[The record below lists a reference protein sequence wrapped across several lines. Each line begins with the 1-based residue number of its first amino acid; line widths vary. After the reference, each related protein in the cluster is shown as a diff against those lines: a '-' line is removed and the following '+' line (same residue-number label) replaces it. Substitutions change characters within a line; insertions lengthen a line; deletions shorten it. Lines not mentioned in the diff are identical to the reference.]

1 MNIKDLVGETSE
13 YDKKQALETKRP
25 KSWLKS
31 VSAFANTFGGKLIFG
46 ISDDGEIVGLADAKR
61 DSEIISETIKTRIDP
76 IPMFKLDHQKVDNKE
91 LIIVEVMKG
100 SLTPYYYS
108 GDGQLVA
115 FVRIGNESVQANSLQ
130 LRELVI
136 RGNAQS
142 YDSLPSRYKF
152 EDMAFSKL
160 RSVYLQRTGLSFTE
174 ADFDSFGIVDS
185 NGNLT
190 NAGALLADESPIRH
204 SRVFCT
210 RWNGL
215 TKASGL
221 VDAIDDEE
229 HSGGLISLYQDSL
242 NFIMRHNRKAWRKV
256 PDGRIEYPDYPE
268 RAVSEGLVNAL
279 IHRDYLDISSEVH
292 IDIFDDRLEIYS
304 PGGMVD
310 GSSLEG
316 KDLMSIS
323 SRRRNPVLADIF
335 SRLKLMERRGSGF
348 RKIIEDYDFQE
359 NTTKDLMPKFIVK
372 NNDFI
377 LTLYNLNYLER
388 HLNSQNVAQGV
399 AQENGVGMRVNESL
413 GPVLNQTPAKIVA
426 QGKLKNVAQENGV
439 GMRINEGLGPVLNQ
453 TSSQNVAQGEQKNV
467 AQGEGQNNTRSKY
480 EEIILM
486 LVKNNNKITREQMAQ
501 ALGVSTKTVEREISK
516 ISKLSFAGS
525 GYSGH
530 WEIKE

>member
-46 ISDDGEIVGLADAKR
+46 ISDDDEIVGLADAKR

-388 HLNSQNVAQGV
+388 HLNSQNVAQ
-399 AQENGVGMRVNESL
+399 ENGVGMRVNESL
-413 GPVLNQTPAKIVA
+413 GPVLNQTSLQNVA
-426 QGKLKNVAQENGV
+426 QGEQKNVAQENGV
-439 GMRINEGLGPVLNQ
+439 GMQVNESLGRVLNQ
-453 TSSQNVAQGEQKNV
+453 TSSQNVAQGEGK
-467 AQGEGQNNTRSKY
+467 NNTRSKY

-486 LVKNNNKITREQMAQ
+486 LVKTNKKITREQMAQ

>member
-46 ISDDGEIVGLADAKR
+46 ISDDDEIVGLADAKR

-115 FVRIGNESVQANSLQ
+115 FIRIGNESVQANSLQ

-142 YDSLPSRYKF
+142 YDSLPSRYQF
-152 EDMAFSKL
+152 EDMSFSKL
-160 RSVYLQRTGLSFTE
+160 RSVYLQRTGSSFTE
-174 ADFDSFGIVDS
+174 ADFESFGIVDV
-185 NGNLT
+185 NGYLT

-229 HSGGLISLYQDSL
+229 HSGGLISLYQNAL

-316 KDLMSIS
+316 KDLKAIS

-359 NTTKDLMPKFIVK
+359 NTTKDLMPKFVVK
-372 NNDFI
+372 DNDFI

-388 HLNSQNVAQGV
+388 HLNSQNVAQGD
-399 AQENGVGMRVNESL
+399 AQEIGVKMLVNDRL
-413 GPVLNQTPAKIVA
+413 RATF
-426 QGKLKNVAQENGV
+426 
-439 GMRINEGLGPVLNQ
+439 NQ
-453 TSSQNVAQGEQKNV
+453 TSAQNVAQGELKNV
-467 AQGEGQNNTRSKY
+467 AQKNSNIMALNKGLQEVVSEISVLNVTQEKTQNVAQGKAQNNPGSKY

-486 LVKNNNKITREQMAQ
+486 LVKTNNKITREQMAL
-501 ALGVSTKTVEREISK
+501 ALGVSTKTVEREIGK
-516 ISKLSFAGS
+516 ISKLSFVGS

>member
-46 ISDDGEIVGLADAKR
+46 ISDDDEIVGLADAKR

-100 SLTPYYYS
+100 TLTPYYYS

-115 FVRIGNESVQANSLQ
+115 FVRIGNESVHANSLQ

-136 RGNAQS
+136 RGNAQC

-268 RAVSEGLVNAL
+268 RAVSEGLVNAF

-292 IDIFDDRLEIYS
+292 IDI
-304 PGGMVD
+304 VTVQ
-310 GSSLEG
+310 
-316 KDLMSIS
+316 
-323 SRRRNPVLADIF
+323 NP
-335 SRLKLMERRGSGF
+335 
-348 RKIIEDYDFQE
+348 
-359 NTTKDLMPKFIVK
+359 
-372 NNDFI
+372 
-377 LTLYNLNYLER
+377 
-388 HLNSQNVAQGV
+388 
-399 AQENGVGMRVNESL
+399 
-413 GPVLNQTPAKIVA
+413 
-426 QGKLKNVAQENGV
+426 
-439 GMRINEGLGPVLNQ
+439 
-453 TSSQNVAQGEQKNV
+453 
-467 AQGEGQNNTRSKY
+467 
-480 EEIILM
+480 
-486 LVKNNNKITREQMAQ
+486 
-501 ALGVSTKTVEREISK
+501 
-516 ISKLSFAGS
+516 
-525 GYSGH
+525 
-530 WEIKE
+530 